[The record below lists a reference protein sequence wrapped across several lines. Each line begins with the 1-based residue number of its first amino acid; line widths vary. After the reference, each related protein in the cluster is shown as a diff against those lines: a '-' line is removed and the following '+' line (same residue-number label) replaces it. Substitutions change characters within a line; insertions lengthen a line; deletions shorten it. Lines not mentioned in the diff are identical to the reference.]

1 MKKLLEYDNVI
12 QEQIDANI
20 IEPVDLAIEKN
31 SDNISYLPH
40 NAVFKQSS
48 DSTKC
53 RVVFLSNLKE
63 RNTGA
68 LSHNQISKP
77 GVNLNHKLAI
87 ALLLLRFDKIL
98 LTFDLRKAFHQLML
112 TNEDTEQ
119 LRFLW
124 FKDVA
129 KHDFTIVSYRIC
141 RLPMGMRYSP
151 FLLMISLYYM
161 LIVDTSEDVP
171 AIRDIKKS
179 LYDLAFMDNI
189 SYTSNSSDA
198 VIRAIGVAQDTFS
211 DYKFELQQFACNDSS
226 VRNYLDSNVESQP
239 STEEMKLL
247 GTVWNTNSDLIK
259 PRQLNL
265 DISADTKRKVLSTFQ
280 SNFDPIGIYTPVLNR
295 AKLFIHGLQKNTKLN
310 WDDKLDSNA
319 LKQWR
324 NISAQVNRSAE
335 LSIDRF
341 LGERDAEYSLLL
353 YTDASKELIG
363 CAVYL
368 RHEGTGRIGLVLAR
382 NSVVDQDR
390 GRTIPCLELAAMHF
404 GVETVMDLYSH
415 LSSAVIPINIKYIH
429 AFTDSII
436 SLCWLKSKVVTLDK
450 IDRKNVF
457 VNNKLDAIVRL
468 CNTHPIIFDHVA
480 GEANLSDCV
489 TRETSCKSLI
499 KSGFLGGEAK
509 HWSTTEYVVKVP
521 HAYVKPKACT
531 SAPAIIAD
539 HTPMYD
545 GGLSLNRFS
554 SFTRSVKCM
563 SFVYKFLYL
572 KLGWHPS
579 ANVNHVQAATSYL
592 IKRSQNSSFP
602 NVIKSL
608 LNKDCR
614 DPLVSQLNLFVENGI
629 VRVKGMMG
637 KLRTNYDE
645 KCPIL
650 LDKSC
655 PLTSSIIS
663 DAHLKL
669 GHAGVYKTL
678 AELRKR
684 FWITKGFM
692 CVKKVIKQCLV
703 CARLNNR
710 SVKLNQGQYKDFRVN
725 PDSVPYR
732 NISVDHCGPFQVKTA
747 SAMQESVYI
756 LVITCLWS
764 RAVNLCICRRI
775 NKDCYLRALQLHV
788 FEFGVPSFIVSDNGT
803 PIVSGTEEV
812 INYLKD
818 DDTMEYFNFN
828 NIKQVQFSPYPANS
842 PHLGGFVESMVKQVK
857 RILVSSVGRNVLTY
871 TDFEFVVA
879 EAKMLINKRPVAF
892 KNNLSSQSIAVD
904 PLDVL
909 TPELIVKGYVVPSV
923 NVVPPL
929 GDAPDQYEPGCTN
942 NELYKRYDQLRSVK
956 NKLEHLYQN
965 EFRAH
970 LMHQA
975 LDRKDKYVKRS
986 HVKLKPGDLVSIK
999 TDNYKPFDYPLAIVE
1014 SVETNDL
1021 SEVTAATVR
1030 KSNNQRV
1037 RRHVT
1042 NLIFLSETQS
1052 VLTESREANSTTRNI
1067 DRPSR
1072 KAAVRCIAKNRDLL
1086 QNE

>member
-1 MKKLLEYDNVI
+1 MK
-12 QEQIDANI
+12 
-20 IEPVDLAIEKN
+20 KN

-319 LKQWR
+319 LKHWR

-429 AFTDSII
+429 ALTDSII

-629 VRVKGMMG
+629 MRVKGMMG

-892 KNNLSSQSIAVD
+892 NNNLSSQSIAVD